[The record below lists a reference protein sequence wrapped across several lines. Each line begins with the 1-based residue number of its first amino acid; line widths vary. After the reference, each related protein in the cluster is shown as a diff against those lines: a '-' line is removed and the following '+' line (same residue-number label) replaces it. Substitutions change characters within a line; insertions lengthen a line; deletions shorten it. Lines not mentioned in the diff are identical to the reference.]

1 MIKENLTYQQASA
14 LLDAGKK
21 LRRKSWDNSIYCV
34 CRQLSPI
41 DIVPWRHHPIVEE
54 LIKEERHSHKY
65 LPSTW
70 MLSSDKT
77 IITDWQPTKED
88 MEASDWE
95 IYLAKPH
102 TCKVCNKKFDYGDEQ
117 SPVFKDDIWNHIL
130 KTYGFPE
137 LQPITEEHPNDDS
150 GFICYECAEKALGR
164 KIQRNDLKEVIFNEP
179 FVKHYF
185 NT

>member
-21 LRRKSWDNSIYCV
+21 LRRKGWGNSIYCV

-41 DIVPWRHHPIVEE
+41 DIVPWRNHPIVKE
-54 LIKEERHSHKY
+54 LIRKERHTYKY

-70 MLSSDKT
+70 MFFSDKT

-95 IYLAKPH
+95 LYFAKPH
-102 TCKVCNKKFDYGDEQ
+102 TCQVCNKKFDYGDEQ
-117 SPVFKDDIWNHIL
+117 SPVFEDEIWKKVLVESRINL
-130 KTYGFPE
+130 TPKLEGFV
-137 LQPITEEHPNDDS
+137 
-150 GFICYECAEKALGR
+150 CYECAEKALGR
-164 KIQRNDLKEVIFNEP
+164 KIQRKDLKEVIFNEP

-185 NT
+185 IKQ